1 MESNHETSSSSNTEL
16 DDVGF
21 KTNLQGTIYKQK
33 VSRVGVVV
41 SSILKSFIN
50 LEE

>member
-1 MESNHETSSSSNTEL
+1 MKHRRPIPSKMTSGSKPTC
-16 DDVGF
+16 
-21 KTNLQGTIYKQK
+21 QGTIYKQK

-50 LEE
+50 LKE

>member
-1 MESNHETSSSSNTEL
+1 MESNHETSSSNTEQ
-16 DDVGF
+16 DDVGI

-50 LEE
+50 LKE